1 MTQLNSDTAPESG
14 KGTDTDRLSMSP
26 LSIRNSGADYTDIHS
41 GSVQT
46 NAGQLNYD
54 KNTVESL
61 GPVEWDAPGSRPT
74 AP

>member
-1 MTQLNSDTAPESG
+1 MANSNSDSG
-14 KGTDTDRLSMSP
+14 RQSQSP
-26 LSIRNSGADYTDIHS
+26 LSIRRGGAEYDNLNTDP
-41 GSVQT
+41 VRT
-46 NAGQLNYD
+46 NAGEFNYD

>member
-1 MTQLNSDTAPESG
+1 MTQLGNDTAPMSG
-14 KGTDTDRLSMSP
+14 NGTDADRLSISP
-26 LSIRNSGADYTDIHS
+26 QSIRRGGAEYTDIGA